1 MADHIGDSVTE
12 LVPYEG
18 GHEAAFSSYNVDD
31 MRWPLLI
38 SVPHAGRVYPD
49 EILENLAVPAEHLLR
64 LEDRYADRLASAA
77 IARGFPAIIAHRP
90 RAWVDLNRKRS
101 EIDAD
106 MISGL
111 SSDRLRAQLPAP
123 SRKVR
128 GGLGVVPSRLHG
140 AGNLWRRK
148 WLWDDIESRLDSYH
162 EPYHVSIA
170 DLLERI
176 CLKFGGAILLDL
188 HSMPPLNEEQG
199 SVDMVIG
206 DRFGRSAG
214 SRYSELSMAF
224 LQQSGIKARLNHPY
238 AGGYI
243 LERHGRAEKDIHA
256 LQLEVDRSFY
266 LDKSLREPSD
276 RLPAVADHIA
286 DLAARLADQ
295 ISSQFLLAAE

>member
-1 MADHIGDSVTE
+1 MADHIAHSITKIDPADG
-12 LVPYEG
+12 P
-18 GHEAAFSSYNVDD
+18 FSSYNVDEI
-31 MRWPLLI
+31 RFPLLI

-49 EILENLAVPAEHLLR
+49 EILHNLAVPAAHLLR
-64 LEDRYADRLASAA
+64 LEDRYADRLAASA

-90 RAWVDLNRKRS
+90 RAWVDLNRNRS

-111 SSDRLRAQLPAP
+111 SSSQLPAP

-140 AGNLWRRK
+140 AGNIWRQK
-148 WLWDDIESRLDSYH
+148 WQWDDIKSRLDSYH
-162 EPYHVSIA
+162 EPYHASIA
-170 DLLERI
+170 GILERI
-176 CLKFGGAILLDL
+176 FLKFGAAVLLDL

-214 SRYSELSMAF
+214 SRFSELSMAF
-224 LQQSGIKARLNHPY
+224 FQQSGIKARLNYPY

-243 LERHGRAEKDIHA
+243 LERHGRMEKDIHA
-256 LQLEVDRSFY
+256 LQLEVDRSCY
-266 LDKSLREPSD
+266 LDRSLREPSD
-276 RLPAVADHIA
+276 RLPGVADHIA
-286 DLAARLADQ
+286 NLAERLAAQ
-295 ISSQFLLAAE
+295 ISTPFLLAAE